1 MSKLIRTALHRLYL
15 ALIAIPFKLMP
26 SLAYMTFS
34 GAGSTQQLCRHI
46 ARQGYSRVLIVSDGP
61 LVALGIVQRA
71 IDALEAE
78 GVNCTVYDGILP
90 DPTFAMVEE
99 GLAMCRQHNCDAVLA
114 LSLIH
119 I

>member
-78 GVNCTVYDGILP
+78 PSTVKPYLVSLSSGTIDGEPKDLFVM
-90 DPTFAMVEE
+90 TAHYA
-99 GLAMCRQHNCDAVLA
+99 GK
-114 LSLIH
+114 
-119 I
+119 